1 MEFSVIYQDES
12 VDSKVADSKFS
23 ASVLKNHF
31 EKIIS
36 SARQREPENF
46 NPLIAHLWAD
56 LILHHLRASEAA
68 GEIDFHYPVDVLDL
82 VPGFGQS
89 NWLMVQALL
98 RRSGEIENLHIR
110 YLPVAPQRSWF
121 VSIRNYPEFSSLLK
135 SEVVVPMLWDYQ
147 QNDPCLLL
155 PSGRKPWRSVNPCIV
170 LAHDRWSDLPQR
182 LFAVHYGKL
191 LEANLAL
198 LKNTVEPEKR
208 SQQWKSIENNS
219 FDSSFGALMDNYLT
233 QFNSSPIPYPDNA
246 LAMIDRLASKLPR
259 QYLLLSAAKGIA
271 SEHSLRLWSFS
282 QLIDSY
288 EKDGRFSVNFH
299 FLSHHLQK
307 LGLETTEIE
316 MQKGLVLQIALHGHA
331 EGKKRIS
338 SMASKVD
345 AGMFHHSFALNE
357 AVTTLGMSAALDSR
371 LALLKL
377 SQYDPAIFIASHAAL
392 IKSFTKSPNFDHK
405 SWRDALERVWGN
417 YLPTAS
423 QASKLHVCMAPV
435 AMHCGHWKL
444 ARSVILRGMQTFGRT
459 SNDLA
464 NLAWCETRTGNIK
477 KARALIAEALRIE
490 PENSLVE
497 QVSHRIEDRLA
508 KWDERWRVDLHHDA
522 LPIVLEPLDLSHAEA
537 FYYQYRDPQIAVM
550 TGLPV
555 LATLEEVKKWITEQE
570 TDPSRVNYSIMHAD
584 FGFVGYINLAISEHA
599 SYFCFWTGVDFQG
612 HGIATAAGRLACQYA
627 SKLGVNVMLTS
638 AYCDNARSI
647 RALKCIG
654 FAELKIRALPPDQ
667 DRIFYFMIADKNT
680 IVDSAAELVNY
691 YIRENL
697 PLHFSE
703 TNAIENSESVA

>member
-1 MEFSVIYQDES
+1 MISHDES
-12 VDSKVADSKFS
+12 IDNNVADSKSTAAARGARFNEIIFS
-23 ASVLKNHF
+23 ES
-31 EKIIS
+31 
-36 SARQREPENF
+36 QREPENF
-46 NPLIAHLWAD
+46 NPLIAHSWAD
-56 LILHHLRASEAA
+56 LILHHLRSCVVA
-68 GEIDFHYPVDVLDL
+68 GEINLQYPVDVLDL

-98 RRSGEIENLHIR
+98 RQSVEIENLHIR

-121 VSIRNYPEFSSLLK
+121 SSIRNYPEFSLLLK
-135 SEVVVPMLWDYQ
+135 SEVIVPMLWDYQ
-147 QNDPCLLL
+147 RNDPCLLL
-155 PSGRKPWRSVNPCIV
+155 PSGRKPWKTLNPCIV
-170 LAHDRWSDLPQR
+170 LAHDKWSSLPQR
-182 LFAVHYGKL
+182 LFAVHYGKV

-198 LKNTVEPEKR
+198 LKNTIEPEKR
-208 SQQWKSIENNS
+208 SQQWKSVESNS
-219 FDSSFGALMDNYLT
+219 FDSCFGALIDNYLT
-233 QFNSSPIPYPDNA
+233 QFNSSPVPYPDNA

-259 QYLLLSAAKGIA
+259 QYLLLSAAKGTA

-288 EKDGRFSVNFH
+288 EKEGRFSVNFH
-299 FLSHHLQK
+299 FLSHHLHQ
-307 LGLETTEIE
+307 LGSETIEVE

-331 EGKKRIS
+331 EGKKRLS
-338 SMASKVD
+338 SMATKID
-345 AGMFHHSFALNE
+345 AGMFHHSIALNE
-357 AVTTLGMSAALDSR
+357 AVSTLGLSAALDSR

-392 IKSFTKSPNFDHK
+392 IKSFTKSANFDHK

-417 YLPTAS
+417 YLPTTNS
-423 QASKLHVCMAPV
+423 SKLHACMAPV

-459 SNDLA
+459 ANDLA
-464 NLAWCETRTGNIK
+464 NLAWCETRTGHIK
-477 KARALIAEALRIE
+477 KARALIAEALRFE

-497 QVSHRIEDRLA
+497 QVSQRIDDRLA
-508 KWDERWRVDLHHDA
+508 KWDERWRVDLHHDV

-550 TGLPV
+550 TGLPG
-555 LATLEEVKKWITEQE
+555 LINLEEVKKWITEQDA
-570 TDPSRVNYSIMHAD
+570 DPNRVNYSIMHAD
-584 FGFVGYINLAISEHA
+584 FGFVGYINLAVSEHA

-638 AYCDNARSI
+638 AYSDNARSI
-647 RALKCIG
+647 RALKRIG
-654 FAELKIRALPPDQ
+654 FVELKIRALPPDQ
-667 DRIFYFMIADKNT
+667 DRIFYSMIADNDT
-680 IVDSAAELVNY
+680 NIDSASELVNY
-691 YIRENL
+691 YVREKL

-703 TNAIENSESVA
+703 INTIENSKVDA